1 MVDVATVVATREPDS
16 SEEVGPE
23 PTLGVSPSE
32 TEISAGR
39 RRFITAVVIGAAAV
53 TIPYLWM
60 LWALWSGSPDPLRGV
75 PYDNFYDLQARS
87 MFQGHLN
94 IPNGYMGIEAFLHN
108 GRQYTYFGVF
118 PSILRMPILVLTH
131 RFDGKLTAPSMLLA
145 WVATG
150 VFSSLLFWR
159 LRIIIRGRT
168 IMGRAEAAA
177 FGVLTATIMGGS
189 VLLYLAATPFIYSED
204 FAWSVPL
211 TVGALFALLGVLEHP
226 TWGRV
231 VASGLLIL
239 AVSLNRTPAG
249 YGCTIGA
256 LLIGGWFA
264 FGREKATRRRWALP
278 LLAVAIVPF
287 LANCAVTYAKFGI
300 PVGLPMA
307 DQVWAHV
314 NAHRRNFLAANA
326 GKAFS
331 LRFLPSTLLAYFQ
344 PFGLHVTSI
353 FPFVTPPTTPAR
365 VVGGAVL
372 DQTYPT
378 ASLPATMPLLFL
390 LGCWGTVTAFRP
402 KGFGRIGLTRII
414 LVTAAAGSAGV
425 LLWGYISERYLADFM
440 PFLIVAGGIGLIDIW
455 RRLDARPIRAK
466 RITLGVIC
474 LTGAFCIMANVAIA
488 ISPVAQWTQ
497 AQTVNYV
504 NAQQR
509 FSLGSLASTVRHGAT
524 VPYWAPAGQLFATNS
539 CSGLYLSTGNHMK
552 DVPGQQI
559 QHYTWI
565 PVERSP
571 DMTHVIGITFHGP
584 ASRLTATVPL
594 LTYGASS
601 LVMEPAEPGYVLV
614 RLVNSGTSIPWPSAT
629 GWHVHIRLLQRKYKM
644 TVITDPN
651 MNQILVT
658 WYGAKLIG
666 HYIGGTGPAQVA
678 VTTGATP
685 QPLVSVAQLPTPA
698 SPVGICR
705 SLLRGS

>member
-1 MVDVATVVATREPDS
+1 MVDVAAVVAAPEADS
-16 SEEVGPE
+16 SEKVGPD
-23 PTLGVSPSE
+23 PTLKIAPSD
-32 TEISAGR
+32 TDISAGR
-39 RRFITAVVIGAAAV
+39 RRFITAIAIGAAAV
-53 TIPYLWM
+53 TIPYLWT

-75 PYDNFYDLQARS
+75 PYDNFYDLQARA
-87 MFQGHLN
+87 MFQGRLN

-118 PSILRMPILVLTH
+118 PSILRMPILMLTH

-159 LRIIIRGRT
+159 LRIIIRGRA
-168 IMGRAEAAA
+168 IMGRAEAVA

-189 VLLYLAATPFIYSED
+189 VMLYLAATPFIYSED

-211 TVGALFALLGVLEHP
+211 TVGALFALLGVLEQP
-226 TWGRV
+226 SWGRV
-231 VASGLLIL
+231 LASGLVIL

-256 LLIGGWFA
+256 LLIGAWFA
-264 FGREKATRRRWALP
+264 FGTDKSTRRRWALP

-287 LANCAVTYAKFGI
+287 LANSAVTYAKFGI

-314 NAHRRNFLAANA
+314 NAHRRNFLAANG

-331 LRFLPSTLLAYFQ
+331 PQFLPSTLLAYFQ
-344 PFGLHVTSI
+344 PFDLHVASI
-353 FPFVTPPTTPAR
+353 FPFVTPPTAPAR

-378 ASLPATMPLLFL
+378 ASMPATMPLLFL
-390 LGCWGTVTAFRP
+390 LSCWGTITAFRP
-402 KGFGRIGLTRII
+402 KGFGQIGLTRII

-455 RRLDARPIRAK
+455 RRLDLRPIRAK
-466 RITLGVIC
+466 WITLGVIS
-474 LTGAFCIMANVAIA
+474 LLGAFCVMANVAIA

-509 FSLGSLASTVRHGAT
+509 FSMGSLAGTVRHGET
-524 VPYWAPAGQLFATNS
+524 LPYWAPSGQVFDVGS
-539 CSGLYLSTGNHMK
+539 CSGLYLSTGNQMK

-571 DMTHVIGITFHGP
+571 DMTHVIGFTFNGP
-584 ASRLTATVPL
+584 ASGLTSPVPL

-601 LVMEPAEPGYVLV
+601 LIMEPAEPGYVQF
-614 RLVNSGTSIPWPSAT
+614 RLVNSGTSIPWPSNT
-629 GWHVHIRLLQRKYKM
+629 GWHIPIKYLHHQYKM

-651 MNQILVT
+651 MNQMLVT
-658 WYGAKLIG
+658 WYGSKLIG
-666 HYIGGTGPAQVA
+666 HYLGGAGPAQVA
-678 VTTGATP
+678 VTAAATP
-685 QPLVSVAQLPTPA
+685 HALVSVAQLPTPA

-705 SLLRGS
+705 SLTRGS